1 MAMDFQFTDSLV
13 TIASV
18 NIKILVNY
26 YEQLIREKP
35 IKYIPNAYAEFQ
47 LPNLKLGIFQPK
59 PIHDAEFINATQSKI
74 SLCLEVNNLENALAH
89 LTSLGYPPSASIIT
103 ASHGREIYIY
113 DPDGNRII
121 LHEGV
126 GIRNA

>member
-1 MAMDFQFTDSLV
+1 MDFQFTDSLV

-18 NIKILVNY
+18 NIEILVNY
-26 YEQLIREKP
+26 YKQLLKDKP
-35 IKYIPNAYAEFQ
+35 VKYIPNVYAEFQ
-47 LPNLKLGIFQPK
+47 LPNLKLGIFKPK
-59 PIHDAEFINATQSKI
+59 PTHEAEFLNATQSKI
-74 SLCLEVNNLENALAH
+74 SLCLEVTNLENVLAY
-89 LTSLGYPPSASIIT
+89 LTSWGYLPSTSIIT

-126 GIRNA
+126 GIKNNS